1 MKIHVLWLRNPL
13 MKIGLILIMINFL
26 PVVLPA
32 FNNIPYFGVIRKVC
46 LILGICCM
54 LIVMFENKKNM

>member
-1 MKIHVLWLRNPL
+1 MKMHVLWLRNPL

-32 FNNIPYFGVIRKVC
+32 LVKSK
-46 LILGICCM
+46 M
-54 LIVMFENKKNM
+54 LV